1 MDLFDILSMH
11 SYKRRMFRMIDKNNY
26 LCLNESYQKN
36 TKEHERDNRK
46 D

>member
-1 MDLFDILSMH
+1 M
-11 SYKRRMFRMIDKNNY
+11 MFHMINVMFDKNNY